1 MTTRTEIDSLPL
13 SPAHKARLLCRHNL
27 VTTTS
32 GLAGDY
38 VQANLIVLHSD
49 YADDFRMLC
58 ARNPVPCPILG
69 STPVGDPRRI
79 IPTSPDVSVIEKTE
93 TEDTDFDIR
102 TDIPYYHVF
111 RTIEDGDGDEK
122 KKKKKKKKKVVI
134 ETKSDLLSDWTDQHI
149 AFLIGCS
156 FSFEQALAQAGLR
169 ICHQEDSRTVAMYQT
184 SIPLL
189 PAGIFH
195 GSSYVVSMRLYKP
208 GEIEEVRNVTRPYL
222 ASHGEPVAWGWDGA
236 KLIGVNDLDKV
247 DYGDAQVVREGEVP
261 VFWGCGVTPQF
272 AVEKALERDAIAGT
286 VMSHKPGHMLVTD
299 WKISDFLAHTRRQ
312 LGLRP
317 EA

>member
-1 MTTRTEIDSLPL
+1 MPTRAEIESLPL

-27 VTTTS
+27 VETTS

-69 STPVGDPRRI
+69 WTPVGDPRRI
-79 IPTSPDVSVIEKTE
+79 IPTSPDIFVIDEAGE
-93 TEDTDFDIR
+93 NSDFDIR

-111 RTIEDGDGDEK
+111 RTVEDASS
-122 KKKKKKKKKVVI
+122 KKKVEI
-134 ETKSDLLSDWTDQHI
+134 ETKSNLLSDWTDRHI

-156 FSFEQALAQAGLR
+156 FSFEQALTQAGLR
-169 ICHQEDSRTVAMYQT
+169 VCHQEDSRTVAMYQT

-195 GSSYVVSMRLYKP
+195 GSTFVVSMRLYKP
-208 GEIEEVRNVTRPYL
+208 DQVERVRSVTRPYL
-222 ASHGEPVAWGWDGA
+222 ASHGEPVAWGWEGA
-236 KLIGVNDLDKV
+236 KLIGVKDLGEV
-247 DYGDAQVVREGEVP
+247 DYGDKQIVREGDVP
-261 VFWGCGVTPQF
+261 VFWVSLLLPSLYSTWG
-272 AVEKALERDAIAGT
+272 L
-286 VMSHKPGHMLVTD
+286 GHVR
-299 WKISDFLAHTRRQ
+299 S
-312 LGLRP
+312 
-317 EA
+317 

>member
-1 MTTRTEIDSLPL
+1 MPARAEIDSLPL

-27 VTTTS
+27 VETTS

-49 YADDFRMLC
+49 YANDFRMLC

-79 IPTSPDVSVIEKTE
+79 IPTSPGISVIEEK
-93 TEDTDFDIR
+93 EDSDFDIR
-102 TDIPYYHVF
+102 TDVPYYHIF
-111 RTIEDGDGDEK
+111 RTVADDSTNPSEK
-122 KKKKKKKKKVVI
+122 KKKVII
-134 ETKSDLLSDWTDQHI
+134 ETKSTLLSDWTNQHI

-156 FSFEQALAQAGLR
+156 FSFEQALLQAGLR
-169 ICHQEDSRTVAMYQT
+169 VCHQEDSRTVAMYQT

-195 GSSYVVSMRLYKP
+195 GSTYVVSMRLYKP
-208 GEIEEVRNVTRPYL
+208 EEIEEVRNVTRMYL

-236 KLIGVNDLDKV
+236 KLIGVEHLGKV
-247 DYGDAQVVREGEVP
+247 DYGDEQVVREGDVP
-261 VFWGCGVTPQF
+261 VFWVYLPFPLHG
-272 AVEKALERDAIAGT
+272 
-286 VMSHKPGHMLVTD
+286 S
-299 WKISDFLAHTRRQ
+299 
-312 LGLRP
+312 
-317 EA
+317 